1 MPQLLVLK
9 HNSPLG
15 DWTFMR
21 REPLSALRE
30 LVSEFWVAD
39 GTTTF
44 SKERILPLP
53 GTVLMFNFA
62 DDQGTIDR
70 AGNVTQYRSAWASGL
85 RDEVLTTYSSG
96 RSSLLGVRF
105 TPLGAYA
112 FFRMPMDALAGRV
125 FELEDICGHETERT
139 LDALRHVPDWPSR
152 IDRFEQ
158 LIVERLADRDEPSR
172 EINWMLRVL
181 DRTNGRVQMRAL
193 QSDLGWSAKRIIARF
208 REHVGLS
215 PKTYARLLRFRAAV
229 DAIEAADE
237 PDWCELAFR
246 CGFYDQAHLINEFR
260 AFSDCSPGEF
270 LRLRVPASAG
280 FQA

>member
-15 DWTFMR
+15 NWTFMR
-21 REPLSALRE
+21 REPIAALRE
-30 LVSEFWVAD
+30 HVSEFWVAD

-53 GTVLMFNFA
+53 GAVLMFNFA
-62 DDQGTIDR
+62 DEQGTVDR
-70 AGNVTQYRSAWASGL
+70 AGNITPFRSAWASGL
-85 RDEVLTTYSSG
+85 RHEVLTTYSSG

-112 FFRMPMDALAGRV
+112 FFRIPMDQLANRV
-125 FELEDICGHETERT
+125 LELEDIFGSDAEQT
-139 LDALRHVPDWPSR
+139 LNALRQVPDWPSR

-158 LIVERLADRDEPSR
+158 LIAERLADSDEPSR
-172 EINWMLRVL
+172 EIGWMLNMLNRA
-181 DRTNGRVQMRAL
+181 NGRVQMRAL
-193 QSDLGWSAKRIIARF
+193 QSDLGWSAKRTIARF
-208 REHVGLS
+208 KEHVGLT

-229 DAIEAADE
+229 TAIEAADD
-237 PDWCELAFR
+237 PDWCELAFH

-260 AFSDCSPGEF
+260 AFSDCSPREF

-280 FQA
+280 FQV